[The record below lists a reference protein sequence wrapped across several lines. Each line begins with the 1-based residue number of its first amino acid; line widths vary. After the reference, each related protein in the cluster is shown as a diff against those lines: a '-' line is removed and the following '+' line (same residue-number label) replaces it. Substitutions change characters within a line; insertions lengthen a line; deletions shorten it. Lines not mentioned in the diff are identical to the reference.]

1 MDLGLKNKVALV
13 AASSHGIGKATAL
26 SLAKE
31 GAKVVICSRNVDAL
45 NKAAKEIQTACGS
58 EVLPVQCDVTK
69 PVDIENLFATAEKY
83 LKQVDILVCNAGGP
97 PQGTFDH
104 LSERD
109 FSWAIDL
116 NLKSTINLCRRA
128 VPGMKERQWGRL
140 IAITSI
146 SAKQPLDDLIL
157 SNTVRAGVLGF
168 MKSLSN
174 EIAAHGITANSICPG
189 FTKTARI
196 KDFAE
201 KLSKIKNLSVTQLYN
216 SWERNI
222 PAKRMAEPLEPAS
235 LITFLASE
243 QAGYINGTTIQ
254 IDGGFIKSLY

>member
-1 MDLGLKNKVALV
+1 MDLGLKDKVALV
-13 AASSHGIGKATAL
+13 AASSRGIGKATAL
-26 SLAKE
+26 SLARE
-31 GAKVVICSRNVDAL
+31 GAKVVICSRNIDAL
-45 NKAAKEIQTACGS
+45 NKAAMEIKNACGN

-69 PVDIENLFATAEKY
+69 PVDIENLFNTAEKY
-83 LKQVDILVCNAGGP
+83 LKQIDIVVCNAGGP
-97 PQGTFDH
+97 PQGTFEN
-104 LSERD
+104 LSEHD

-128 VPGMKERQWGRL
+128 VPGMKERKWGRL
-140 IAITSI
+140 IAIASI

-168 MKSLSN
+168 MKTLSN
-174 EIAAHGITANSICPG
+174 EVAVHGITANSVCPG
-189 FTKTARI
+189 FTATARI

-216 SWERNI
+216 SWERTI
-222 PAKRMAEPLEPAS
+222 PAKRMAEPHEPAG

-243 QAGYINGTTIQ
+243 AAAYITGTAIQ
-254 IDGGFIKSLY
+254 IDGGYIKSLF